1 MHLVMGLCA
10 DLEPLKDIPNLAHAF
25 EGPCTCMIFKTLTN
39 WHMCNLPCQLVE
51 GSCKPYI
58 PTADGHY
65 EDPKGI
71 K

>member
-1 MHLVMGLCA
+1 
-10 DLEPLKDIPNLAHAF
+10 
-25 EGPCTCMIFKTLTN
+25 MIFKTLTN